1 MRRWMAE
8 RCRRIADSQRFQ
20 GFIFGVIVLNA
31 ITLGL
36 GTYDF
41 SGGVEST
48 LTVFDEVFLG
58 IFVVELVI
66 RIAAYGRRPQDFF
79 KGGWNVFDFVVIALA
94 FAPGLR
100 DNITLLRLAR
110 LLRVVRLVSVMPD
123 LRILVRAMA
132 RSIPPITSLVL
143 LTVLLMYIY
152 GMVGW
157 ILFHEEDPEQWG
169 NIGQSLLSLFQILTL
184 ENWPQYLERG
194 QEIHSA
200 SWIFFVSYVLIAS
213 FLVINVLIAI
223 IINSM
228 EEVHDAERE
237 EERRRRGEEF
247 AAAADGTV
255 AERLE
260 EVRSSL
266 DRLEAQLAEGG
277 GDLPGPARSVRRPTK
292 GGRMRG

>member
-1 MRRWMAE
+1 M
-8 RCRRIADSQRFQ
+8 
-20 GFIFGVIVLNA
+20 
-31 ITLGL
+31 
-36 GTYDF
+36 
-41 SGGVEST
+41 
-48 LTVFDEVFLG
+48 
-58 IFVVELVI
+58 
-66 RIAAYGRRPQDFF
+66 
-79 KGGWNVFDFVVIALA
+79 
-94 FAPGLR
+94 
-100 DNITLLRLAR
+100 
-110 LLRVVRLVSVMPD
+110 
-123 LRILVRAMA
+123 
-132 RSIPPITSLVL
+132 

-194 QEIHSA
+194 QEIHPA
-200 SWIFFVSYVLIAS
+200 SWVFFVSYVLIAS
-213 FLVINVLIAI
+213 FLVINILIAI

-237 EERRRRGEEF
+237 EERRRRGEEL
-247 AAAADGTV
+247 ASGSDGTV

-292 GGRMRG
+292 GGRMRA